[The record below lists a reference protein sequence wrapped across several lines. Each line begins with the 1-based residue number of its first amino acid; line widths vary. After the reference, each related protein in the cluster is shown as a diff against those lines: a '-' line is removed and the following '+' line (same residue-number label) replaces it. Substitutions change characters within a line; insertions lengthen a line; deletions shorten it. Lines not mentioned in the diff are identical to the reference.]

1 MVTVPKVFIT
11 REINSEVLSELAKFA
26 DIETWPEPSPPPY
39 QVLQERIVVVDG
51 ILTLLTDKIDAQLIR
66 AGAAGRL
73 KIISQ
78 MAVGYDNIDVKTAT
92 TLKIPVGHTPGVLTE
107 TTADMAWGLL
117 MACARR
123 IVEADAEVRNGIW
136 RPWGPDVLTGTD
148 VYGATIGIIGFGRI
162 GQAIARR
169 ARGFNM
175 RILYTDIQRNEPA
188 ESESGAQF
196 MPLNDLLQQSDFVTI
211 HVYLSEATRWLIGE
225 AQLKIMKPGSVLI
238 NTARGPIVDPDAL
251 DKALRDGLIGAAGLD
266 VFDPEPIPFN
276 HPILNLRNLVLT
288 PHIAS
293 ASKQTR
299 KLMAQMA
306 VENIMAALKSE
317 NIPYCANPEVYI

>member
-1 MVTVPKVFIT
+1 MSVPKIFVT
-11 REINSEVLSELAKFA
+11 REINSQVLSELAKYA
-26 DIETWPEPSPPPY
+26 DVDTWSEPSPPPY
-39 QVLQERIVVVDG
+39 QVLQERITAVDG
-51 ILTLLTDKIDAQLIR
+51 ILTLLTDKIDAPLINS
-66 AGAAGRL
+66 GAHRL

-92 TLKIPVGHTPGVLTE
+92 SLKIPVGHTPGVLTE

-123 IVEADAEVRNGIW
+123 IVEADAEVRKGIW
-136 RPWGPDVLTGTD
+136 RPWGPDVLTGSD

-162 GQAIARR
+162 GQAVARR

-175 RILYTDIQRNEPA
+175 RIIYTDIHRNEPA
-188 ESESGAQF
+188 ECESGAQF
-196 MPLNDLLQQSDFVTI
+196 MPLNDLLQQSDFISV

-225 AQLKIMKPGSVLI
+225 AQLKLMKPGSVLI
-238 NTARGPIVDPDAL
+238 NTARGPIVEPDAL
-251 DKALRDGLIGAAGLD
+251 YHALQSGLIGAAGLD
-266 VFDPEPIPFN
+266 VFDPEPIPAN
-276 HPILNLRNLVLT
+276 HPILGLSNLVIT

-306 VENIMAALKSE
+306 VENIIAALKNE
-317 NIPYCANPEVYI
+317 KIPYCANPDVYK

>member
-1 MVTVPKVFIT
+1 MSVLKIFVTRQNNPQ
-11 REINSEVLSELAKFA
+11 VLSELAKIA
-26 DIETWPEPSPPPY
+26 DIDIWSEPYPPPY
-39 QVLQERIVVVDG
+39 QVLQERITGVDG
-51 ILTLLTDKIDAQLIR
+51 ILTLLTDKIDAPLIQ
-66 AGAAGRL
+66 AVSGRL

-92 TLKIPVGHTPGVLTE
+92 SLKIPVGHTPGVLTE

-123 IVEADAEVRNGIW
+123 IVEGDAEVRQGIW
-136 RPWGPDVLTGTD
+136 RPWGPDVLTGLD
-148 VYGATIGIIGFGRI
+148 VYGSTIGIIGFGRI
-162 GQAIARR
+162 GQAVARR

-196 MPLNDLLQQSDFVTI
+196 MPLDDLLQQSDFVSI
-211 HVYLSEATRWLIGE
+211 HVYLSEATRKLIGD
-225 AQLKIMKPGSVLI
+225 AQLKLMKPGAVLI
-238 NTARGPIVDPDAL
+238 NTARGPIVDPDSLYQAL
-251 DKALRDGLIGAAGLD
+251 QTGLIGAAGLD
-266 VFDPEPIPFN
+266 VFDPEPIPAS
-276 HPILNLRNLVLT
+276 HPILGLSNLVIT

-306 VENIMAALKSE
+306 ADNIIAALKNE
-317 NIPYCANPEVYI
+317 KIPYCANPEVYV